1 MLPTPPFSHSPS
13 LKTSPPFIGLPRFAI
28 KDNFTENFIAMKK
41 LSIYFAVMVSLM
53 AFQKTAAQGPNVTW
67 EKSDYIGATSR
78 FYDVEKTS
86 DGGSIAIGWKDSDG
100 HALIVKTKA
109 NGQEQWRYETL
120 ISPWSYTG
128 TSISQT
134 SDGGYIAGG
143 YYQGDTDG
151 NTRGFLLKLS
161 STGAKQWI
169 AANLYGYNS
178 SKIYSVRQSSDGTY
192 IFGGTTH
199 KDDNN
204 RDYGW
209 VRKVNASGN
218 QIWDK
223 ITEGLDNCSIP
234 SIIPINDALGSG
246 YLQLFYS
253 TYSNGYYRI
262 FRKDENYN
270 DIWLSDFMY
279 GVSSDAS
286 LTVSNNG
293 FTMIYSFPVS
303 GWGKQIGVKKYVL
316 IPVGSSFIYGE
327 SFSENYGLLGDETI
341 TRNRNIRQTPDNGF
355 VFVGSTKSIGNGGFD
370 MWVVKLDADGAMK
383 WQKALGTSNTDYGY
397 GIDITNDG
405 GYIASGMK
413 NGKAWLVKLG
423 GSLGTDEIS
432 KNKVSLYP
440 NPVKDVLHI
449 SSEKEIESVNI
460 FNMAGQKV
468 AIPMVV
474 VSKQINT
481 SSLAPGTYLVQI
493 KFRDGETRTEKI
505 IKK

>member
-1 MLPTPPFSHSPS
+1 
-13 LKTSPPFIGLPRFAI
+13 
-28 KDNFTENFIAMKK
+28 MKK

-53 AFQKTAAQGPNVTW
+53 AFQKTAAQAPNVTW

-100 HALIVKTKA
+100 HALIVKTNA
-109 NGQEQWRYETL
+109 NGQEQWRYDAL
-120 ISPWSYTG
+120 IGPWPYTG

-143 YYQGDTDG
+143 YYQSDTGG
-151 NTRGFLLKLS
+151 NTKGFLLKLS
-161 STGAKQWI
+161 ATGTKQWI
-169 AANLYGYNS
+169 AANLYLYNS
-178 SKIYSVRQSSDGTY
+178 SKIYSVRENPDGTY
-192 IFGGTTH
+192 VYGGVSNNDSEN
-199 KDDNN
+199 KDYSWIGKINN
-204 RDYGW
+204 
-209 VRKVNASGN
+209 SGN
-218 QIWDK
+218 QVWNKEIGGYSSV
-223 ITEGLDNCSIP
+223 E
-234 SIIPINDALGSG
+234 SIIPISDGLG
-246 YLQLFYS
+246 
-253 TYSNGYYRI
+253 NGYVAMRNYSGIKSVVRLNGNGEFI
-262 FRKDENYN
+262 SEINYMENTVTN
-270 DIWLSDFMY
+270 
-279 GVSSDAS
+279 GS
-286 LTVSNNG
+286 LCITNNG
-293 FTMIYSFPVS
+293 FAAIWERNDMVF
-303 GWGKQIGVKKYVL
+303 GHQICVKKYIFV
-316 IPVGSSFIYGE
+316 PVTNVYAVAFGKEFGTI
-327 SFSENYGLLGDETI
+327 GDETI

-355 VFVGSTKSIGNGGFD
+355 VFVGSIKPYESSNTD
-370 MWVVKLDADGAMK
+370 MWVVKLDADGNMK
-383 WQKALGTSNTDYGY
+383 WQKSLGTTNNDYGY

-474 VSKQINT
+474 ISKQINT

-493 KFRDGETRTEKI
+493 KFRDGETRTEEI
-505 IKK
+505 IKN